1 MKKILSV
8 FLCIVLLGLTCVA
21 GFAATPI
28 VEEKP
33 FDNSE
38 FFSYGDYSIHY
49 RKVEHNGIY
58 RGRIM
63 MLHGFG
69 QSTYSW
75 ENMADQMSAKGYDCY
90 MADLP
95 NFGYSTRE
103 CEEVEAIDRETLI
116 VELMKSIA
124 DDGRWI
130 LAGHSMGGGV
140 AINIAEEMPLRAL
153 FLVAPAP
160 MADTSAIPANVVT
173 FPLVT
178 CVMNLVFKYLTR
190 VDFIMS
196 AIVQMATNNEEYT
209 SNYDLDK
216 VTAPLQLD
224 NTGTGLCYMMTRVRM
239 TDLDSADKI
248 TCPVLI
254 INASDDAVINDEM
267 KQSVA
272 DALPAAEHYTVEGGG
287 HICHEDRAE
296 EIADVVYDFLN
307 K

>member
-8 FLCIVLLGLTCVA
+8 IICIALLGLTCVT
-21 GFAATPI
+21 GFATSP

-33 FDNSE
+33 FENSE
-38 FFSYGDYSIHY
+38 FFTYGDYSIHY
-49 RKVEHNGIY
+49 RKVEHQGFY
-58 RGRIM
+58 KGRIM

-75 ENMADQMSAKGYDCY
+75 ENMAAQMSAKGYDCY

-103 CEEVEAIDRETLI
+103 NADVEAIDRETLI
-116 VELMKSIA
+116 IELMKSIA
-124 DDGRWI
+124 DDNRWI

-140 AINIAEEMPLRAL
+140 AINIAEEMELRAL

-160 MADTSAIPANVVT
+160 MSEIPSMMHPIVTSGVMT
-173 FPLVT
+173 T
-178 CVMNLVFKYLTR
+178 VMNVVFKYLTK
-190 VDFIMS
+190 VDFLMRY
-196 AIVQMATNNEEYT
+196 IVQMASNNKEFAKT
-209 SNYDLDK
+209 YDIEK
-216 VTAPLQLD
+216 VSAPLQLAD
-224 NTGTGLCYMMTRVRM
+224 TGTGLAYMMTRVRV
-239 TDLDSADKI
+239 TDLESTDKI

-254 INASDDAVINDEM
+254 INASNDMIINDSM
-267 KQSVA
+267 KSSVA
-272 DALPAAEHYTVEGGG
+272 DALPDAEHYMVEGGG